1 MAQGVMLWYDLHA
14 LAAAVG
20 PLLLVSSVL
29 VATSSTAANCG
40 RKCGDVRIPYPFGIG
55 VDCAWPGFHVS
66 CNHSFTPPRPYLYN
80 IEIKD
85 ISVEAGEMR
94 VYTDVVSNCYTSYN
108 TTEYVTTS
116 SQVDLGTPFLF
127 ARSRNEFTAIG
138 CGAIAFLRGRDDASY
153 STGCITTCASLEE
166 AAHDGDDCTGLGCC
180 QVPSIPPNL
189 SVLNFSFGSGSM
201 IGNPAWRESP
211 CSYAFVS
218 EKGWYNFSRQDF
230 GRAGSKGLF
239 VESDGAKSVPTVLDW
254 AIRGNGSCPSTA
266 GEVAPA
272 CISAHSECANVT
284 NGEGYLCNCST
295 GYAGNPYVIG
305 GCINI
310 NECKQNPCR
319 DGTCYDLE
327 GGYKCKCGFNRVK
340 DKNDDNI
347 CKQILSKSDIVVI
360 AIICA
365 VAILSIVLIFLR
377 MEHEKK
383 KLEDTFKKNGG
394 ELLKNIGIKTFTKKE
409 ISKITDRYGTFLGN
423 GAFGKVYR
431 GTIDNNQHVAVKRPN
446 TFDEVRREDFANEV
460 VIQSYISHKN
470 IVRLVGCCLETKIPM
485 LVFEYVPKG
494 SLQDVLHGNKKINI
508 EKQPL
513 SLQARLAIAI
523 ESADALAY
531 MHSSANQNIV
541 LHGDVKSG
549 NILLDNNFMPKV
561 SDFGISRLISIQKHH
576 TSFVIGDM
584 NYMDPVYMKTGML
597 TEKSDVYSFGVVLLE
612 LITRK
617 KPRYDE
623 NNSLPINFVKYYM
636 TDSRAREMFDDEIKS
651 PEVNI
656 DCLDMIGKI
665 AVQSLKD
672 DVEERP
678 TMKQVLEH
686 LNLVR
691 NKLMDTE
698 ISI

>member
-1 MAQGVMLWYDLHA
+1 M
-14 LAAAVG
+14 
-20 PLLLVSSVL
+20 
-29 VATSSTAANCG
+29 
-40 RKCGDVRIPYPFGIG
+40 
-55 VDCAWPGFHVS
+55 
-66 CNHSFTPPRPYLYN
+66 
-80 IEIKD
+80 
-85 ISVEAGEMR
+85 IS
-94 VYTDVVSNCYTSYN
+94 
-108 TTEYVTTS
+108 
-116 SQVDLGTPFLF
+116 
-127 ARSRNEFTAIG
+127 
-138 CGAIAFLRGRDDASY
+138 
-153 STGCITTCASLEE
+153 
-166 AAHDGDDCTGLGCC
+166 
-180 QVPSIPPNL
+180 
-189 SVLNFSFGSGSM
+189 
-201 IGNPAWRESP
+201 
-211 CSYAFVS
+211 
-218 EKGWYNFSRQDF
+218 
-230 GRAGSKGLF
+230 
-239 VESDGAKSVPTVLDW
+239 
-254 AIRGNGSCPSTA
+254 
-266 GEVAPA
+266 
-272 CISAHSECANVT
+272 
-284 NGEGYLCNCST
+284 
-295 GYAGNPYVIG
+295 
-305 GCINI
+305 
-310 NECKQNPCR
+310 
-319 DGTCYDLE
+319 
-327 GGYKCKCGFNRVK
+327 
-340 DKNDDNI
+340 
-347 CKQILSKSDIVVI
+347 